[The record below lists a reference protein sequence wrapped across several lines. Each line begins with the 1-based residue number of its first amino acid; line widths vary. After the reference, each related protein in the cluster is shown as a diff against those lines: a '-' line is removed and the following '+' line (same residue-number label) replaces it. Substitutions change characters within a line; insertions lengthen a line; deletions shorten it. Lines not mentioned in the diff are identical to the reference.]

1 MACSSSSVSS
11 DGAFLF
17 GRRARFQLTD
27 LMCRRAGPGRHPDG
41 GCLYLYVRPSG
52 SRSWVL
58 RITIHGHR
66 YDIGL
71 GPYPSVLLSRA
82 REVAAEYR
90 SIARQGG
97 DPRKVVV
104 PETSSAPTVREAA
117 ELVIEDLKRNWSAP
131 DAEGRYR
138 RELERRVF
146 PMLGKK
152 RVDEVTINDCF
163 AIVHPEWNG
172 RGSHGFR
179 LRHQLVHLMRW
190 AVAHDHRN
198 DNPAELVLARLPRV
212 KSPRQHQPSLPYR
225 QVRPALSALQAMA
238 CQRVFKLVIRFI
250 VLTAVRLREATE
262 ARWSEFDLEAEVWT
276 IPGSRMKKRKQH
288 RVPLSK
294 QVLEILADARELDP
308 TGALVFGFR
317 NGRRRPRALNSADI
331 AKVLHALE
339 LTDDEGRNVVAHGFR
354 ATFTDW
360 VADNEEASVEAAE
373 AALAHAPESDTRKAY
388 QRKDLLNARFP
399 LMQKWADYVFPR
411 KRS

>member
-97 DPRKVVV
+97 DPRKVVSK
-104 PETSSAPTVREAA
+104 TSSAPTVREAA
-117 ELVIEDLKRNWSAP
+117 EFVIEDLKRNWSTS

-138 RELERRVF
+138 RQLERGVF
-146 PMLGKK
+146 PTLGKK
-152 RVDEVTINDCF
+152 QVDEVTVADCY
-163 AIVHPEWNG
+163 ALVHPLWHG
-172 RGSHGFR
+172 RGSQGFR
-179 LRHQLVHLMRW
+179 LRHQLVHLMKW
-190 AVAHDHRN
+190 AVNHDYRN
-198 DNPAELVLARLPRV
+198 DNPAELVKGRLPHV
-212 KSPRQHQPSLPYR
+212 KSRLQHQPSLPYR
-225 QVRPALSALQAMA
+225 QVRAALSDLQATA
-238 CQRVFKLVIRFI
+238 FPPVFKLVVPFI
-250 VLTAVRLREATE
+250 VLTAVRLTEATG
-262 ARWSEFDLEAEVWT
+262 ARWSEFDLEAKLWT
-276 IPGSRMKKRKQH
+276 IPSGRMKKRKLH
-288 RVPLSK
+288 RVPVSK

-360 VADNEEASVEAAE
+360 VADNAEASVEAAE
-373 AALAHAPESDTRKAY
+373 AALAHAPQSDTRKAY

-399 LMQKWADYVFPR
+399 LMQKWADYVVPR

>member
-1 MACSSSSVSS
+1 M
-11 DGAFLF
+11 
-17 GRRARFQLTD
+17 
-27 LMCRRAGPGRHPDG
+27 
-41 GCLYLYVRPSG
+41 
-52 SRSWVL
+52 
-58 RITIHGHR
+58 
-66 YDIGL
+66 
-71 GPYPSVLLSRA
+71 
-82 REVAAEYR
+82 
-90 SIARQGG
+90 
-97 DPRKVVV
+97 K
-104 PETSSAPTVREAA
+104 
-117 ELVIEDLKRNWSAP
+117 WS
-131 DAEGRYR
+131 
-138 RELERRVF
+138 
-146 PMLGKK
+146 
-152 RVDEVTINDCF
+152 
-163 AIVHPEWNG
+163 
-172 RGSHGFR
+172 
-179 LRHQLVHLMRW
+179 
-190 AVAHDHRN
+190 VAHDYRN

-225 QVRPALSALQAMA
+225 QVRPALSALQATA
-238 CQRVFKLVIRFI
+238 CPRVFKLVIRFI

-360 VADNEEASVEAAE
+360 VADNAEASVEAAE

>member
-1 MACSSSSVSS
+1 MPRSSSSVSS

-58 RITIHGHR
+58 RLTILRQR

-71 GPYPSVLLSRA
+71 GPYPPVSLSRA

-117 ELVIEDLKRNWSAP
+117 ELVIEDRKRNWSAP

-138 RELERRVF
+138 RQLERRVF

-152 RVDEVTINDCF
+152 RVDEVTVDHCY
-163 AIVHPEWNG
+163 ALVHPLWHG

-179 LRHQLVHLMRW
+179 LRHQLVHLMKW
-190 AVAHDHRN
+190 AVNHDYRN
-198 DNPAELVLARLPRV
+198 DNPAELVKGRLPHV
-212 KSPRQHQPSLPYR
+212 KSRLQHQPSLPYR
-225 QVRPALSALQAMA
+225 QVRAALSDLQATA
-238 CQRVFKLVIRFI
+238 FPPVFKLVVPFI
-250 VLTAVRLREATE
+250 VLTAVRLTEATE
-262 ARWSEFDLEAEVWT
+262 APWSEFDLEAKLWI
-276 IPGSRMKKRKQH
+276 IPGRRMKKLEQH
-288 RVPLSK
+288 RVPLSS
-294 QVLEILADARELDP
+294 QVLEILAAARELDP

-331 AKVLHALE
+331 SKVLRALK

-360 VADNEEASVEAAE
+360 VADNQEASVEAAE

-388 QRKDLLNARFP
+388 QRKDLLKPRVP
-399 LMQKWADYVFPR
+399 LMQKWADYVLPR
-411 KRS
+411 EWS